1 MYFVC
6 NLIIY
11 IPFWEGQLIKMITLI
26 KQSMLNKTCQQRKI
40 SIGKTKPSHTETIN
54 KKKIYIQSSNCIIK
68 KLAIIIYFID
78 VNIIIQKIL
87 TFIKLKESFKI
98 NEHIS
103 VYYQRK
109 TRYFQRLEKKYQYQ
123 SFLQIQKE
131 QKEKTIIHHQIKLSK
146 TTLVNKFSITSPTSQ
161 NDFAQNKTSMR
172 TNKINH
178 SKNKSK
184 IQKVPYL
191 AIQGPPSPYKIS
203 HFIKGT
209 KVAKNFFPGWPLFI
223 GGLNW

>member
-68 KLAIIIYFID
+68 KLAIIIYFIN
-78 VNIIIQKIL
+78 VKIVVKIIITWHTLLKKNKIYTRYL
-87 TFIKLKESFKI
+87 
-98 NEHIS
+98 
-103 VYYQRK
+103 